1 MKIMKKDLEN
11 REDIEVLVNNFYDK
25 IRQNETLGYIF
36 NDIAQVDWE
45 KHLPKMY
52 SFWEMILFDKAGYQG
67 QPLRPHLVVNQQHP
81 LTPEHFGLWFQ
92 LFESTVNEYFEGEKA
107 IEVKSR
113 AKSIALT
120 WASKIDYL
128 NK

>member
-1 MKIMKKDLEN
+1 MKKDLEN

-52 SFWEMILFDKAGYQG
+52 SFWEMILFEKEGYQG

-81 LTPEHFGLWFQ
+81 LTPEHFSLWFQ

-107 IEVKSR
+107 TEVKSR

>member
-1 MKIMKKDLEN
+1 MKKDLEN

-36 NDIAQVDWE
+36 NDIAHVDWQ

-52 SFWEMILFDKAGYQG
+52 SFWEMILFEKEGYQG
-67 QPLRPHLVVNQQHP
+67 QPLRPHLAVNQQYP
-81 LTPEHFGLWFQ
+81 LTPEHFSLWFQ
-92 LFESTVNEYFEGEKA
+92 LFENTVNEFFEGEKA
-107 IEVKSR
+107 IEVKLR

-120 WASKIDYL
+120 WASKIHYL

>member
-1 MKIMKKDLEN
+1 MKKDLEN
-11 REDIEVLVNNFYDK
+11 REDIEVLVDNFYAK
-25 IRQNETLGYIF
+25 IRQNEILGHIF

-52 SFWEMILFDKAGYQG
+52 SFWEMILFDKEGYQG
-67 QPLRPHLVVNQQHP
+67 QPLRPHLAINQQHP
-81 LTPEHFGLWFQ
+81 LTPEHFSLWFQ
-92 LFESTVNEYFEGEKA
+92 LFESTVNEYFEGDKA
-107 IEVKSR
+107 IEVKQR